1 MIRNRIPMIA
11 AAAIG
16 LLALGGPAATP
27 ARGAM
32 ASYVITANTSGLD
45 GSPGNVEFSFNPVDG
60 ATGSATAVVTGFSI
74 GGGGSLAGPIDLMG
88 GATGSL
94 ASTLSIANS
103 TGFNDATQGVNYGTT
118 ITFDLTITYTPE
130 TVNGTLFS
138 FFMEDAGFNGYNA
151 GLSGQAL
158 DVVVLNTT
166 TVTTYAPTSNS
177 PGYPSTPTVS
187 VGPAAAPEPSGL
199 VLMGLG
205 AAALVA
211 CRKLRARRRA
221 A

>member
-1 MIRNRIPMIA
+1 MIRNRIPMIV

-27 ARGAM
+27 ARSAM

-45 GSPGNVEFSFNPVDG
+45 GTPGNVEFSFNPVDSG
-60 ATGSATAVVTGFSI
+60 TGTATAVVTGFSI

-103 TGFNDATQGVNYGTT
+103 TGSNDATQGVNYGTT

-138 FFMEDAGFNGYNA
+138 FFMEDAGFTGYNA
-151 GLSGQAL
+151 GPSGQAL
-158 DVVVLNTT
+158 DVLVLNTT
-166 TVTTYAPTSNS
+166 TVTTYAPRSNS
-177 PGYPSTPTVS
+177 PGYHNGTPVVTVGS
-187 VGPAAAPEPSGL
+187 AAVPEPSSL

-205 AAALVA
+205 AAALA
-211 CRKLRARRRA
+211 FGARMRRRA